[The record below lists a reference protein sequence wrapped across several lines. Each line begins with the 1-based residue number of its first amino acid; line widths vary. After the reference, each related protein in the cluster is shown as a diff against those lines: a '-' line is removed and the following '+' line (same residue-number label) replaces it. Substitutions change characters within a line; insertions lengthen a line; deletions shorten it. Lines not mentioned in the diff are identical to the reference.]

1 MSFKLDDLAE
11 PESANVSLNL
21 NDDIVSRHSNYS
33 NRKYVNYQNN
43 LNNINMMNSMT
54 SQNSMAYQNN
64 ARNMNQNVN
73 YNQYSIPQN
82 SSFQQSQIP
91 MSTSHISKGSNYR
104 GANPTG
110 PIITNSPIQLIDF
123 SRGFQINPQALEFLK
138 SIKEEIIIVSVVGKA
153 RTGKSY
159 LMNLLLDL
167 IGKGTPGFQVAS
179 SLQSCTKGIWL
190 WGTPKNSL
198 NGNAKIVFLDS
209 EGTSSTDK
217 STRTYD
223 SRIFALVVLISS
235 LFLYNT
241 YSNIDEHGIN
251 ELSLAAHLSN
261 SITTNSNI
269 NKDELLTE
277 LSPKFIWII
286 RDFTLEKVHPETG
299 QEITSKE
306 YLELCLKNKRSGK
319 NSNDNNVIRQN
330 IIKFFPERD
339 CVTLIRPVDSEADL
353 KRLNNI
359 PYNNLK
365 PEFKMEFKK
374 LKDKIFKEA
383 LPKKLNGKKLTGP
396 ALATL
401 IEEFVK
407 VINSGKIPNINN
419 TWDSVIEKDVSD
431 SFYKS
436 YDVFKMNLDQLKL
449 GQNNVYNNNDLLKKL
464 YTFKY
469 NALNN
474 YDNLLQ
480 TNGDTFKQRNY
491 RRLYLET
498 KKNLISKIDSTINK
512 VITQNN
518 SFSQNFCSNAL
529 TSIYRPLEGRIA
541 QNAFNSKNYN
551 DINEEF
557 AGIMKKYDSSGKGPY
572 KNEIGFEFL
581 KNKEALFVKNLREIG
596 LKEGQKN
603 IHQLD
608 NNLKMAQADL
618 NDMDNMKRVVDEK
631 ERIHIN
637 KIKGLENKNK
647 KLDEEIA
654 ELKELKAA
662 KNKTLNNLRK
672 RNEQSKINKKKL
684 VEIQNREI
692 NDKISNKS
700 GLDALNESNDVNI
713 KKIKKSSKTNLDTNN
728 QVNNSKTNIKKKV
741 KNEPGCECLIS

>member
-1 MSFKLDDLAE
+1 MSFKFDDLDV
-11 PESANVSLNL
+11 PNSANVSFNQ
-21 NDDIVSRHSNYS
+21 NDELASKHSRMSNYS
-33 NRKYVNYQNN
+33 NRNYV
-43 LNNINMMNSMT
+43 NNINNS
-54 SQNSMAYQNN
+54 
-64 ARNMNQNVN
+64 N
-73 YNQYSIPQN
+73 YNQYQMPQN
-82 SSFQQSQIP
+82 SSNQMQIP
-91 MSTSHISKGSNYR
+91 TDSSHISNNY
-104 GANPTG
+104 
-110 PIITNSPIQLIDF
+110 SPVSQVMPNTPLQLIDF
-123 SRGFQINPQALEFLK
+123 SRGFQINPQALNFLK
-138 SIKEEIIIVSVVGKA
+138 SIKDEIIIVSVVGKA

-167 IGKGTPGFQVAS
+167 IGKGIPGFQVAS

-190 WGTPKNSL
+190 WSTPKNSL

-261 SITTNSNI
+261 AITTNSNI
-269 NKDELLTE
+269 DKDELLTE

-299 QEITSKE
+299 EEITSKE
-306 YLELCLKNKRSGK
+306 YMELCLKNKRCGK

-436 YDVFKMNLDQLKL
+436 YELFKNNLNQLKL
-449 GQNNVYNNNDLLKKL
+449 GQNNVYDNSDLLRKL

-469 NALNN
+469 NAINN

-480 TNGDTFKQRNY
+480 SNGDTFKQKNY
-491 RRLYLET
+491 RRMYLDT
-498 KKNLISKIDSTINK
+498 KKNLIFKIDSTIKK
-512 VITQNN
+512 VVSQNN
-518 SFSQNFCSNAL
+518 SLSANYCSNTL
-529 TSIYRPLEGRIA
+529 TNIYHPLEGRIM

-551 DINEEF
+551 DLNEQMM
-557 AGIMKKYDSSGKGPY
+557 GVMKNYNTSGKGPC
-572 KNEIGFEFL
+572 KDETAFEFL
-581 KNKEALFVKNLREIG
+581 KNKERAFIKNLRE
-596 LKEGQKN
+596 LTVKEGQKN
-603 IHQLD
+603 IQKLD
-608 NNLKMAQADL
+608 NNLKLAQADL
-618 NDMDNMKRVVDEK
+618 DDMNNMKRLVDEK
-631 ERIHIN
+631 ERIHTE
-637 KIKGLENKNK
+637 KMRGLDNENKQ
-647 KLDEEIA
+647 LDEEVG
-654 ELKELKAA
+654 ELKELLAA
-662 KNKTLNNLRK
+662 KKNTLNNMKK
-672 RNEQSKINKKKL
+672 RNEQSRKNKKKL
-684 VEIQNREI
+684 VEINNQALNEKKASM
-692 NDKISNKS
+692 NNTG
-700 GLDALNESNDVNI
+700 GLEALNESDDIGIKTRKKGKTQSNNNQAVNI
-713 KKIKKSSKTNLDTNN
+713 KKR
-728 QVNNSKTNIKKKV
+728 
-741 KNEPGCECLIS
+741 KNEPGCECFIF

>member
-1 MSFKLDDLAE
+1 MSFRFDDGELDVPD
-11 PESANVSLNL
+11 SANVSLNL
-21 NDDIVSRHSNYS
+21 NDDIVSKHSRMSKYS
-33 NRKYVNYQNN
+33 NR
-43 LNNINMMNSMT
+43 NNIN
-54 SQNSMAYQNN
+54 
-64 ARNMNQNVN
+64 NMNNMNRNNMNMNNMNNMNYN
-73 YNQYSIPQN
+73 YNQYPNPQN
-82 SSFQQSQIP
+82 SSNSQIKIP
-91 MSTSHISKGSNYR
+91 TNSSYVSN
-104 GANPTG
+104 NSSFPTNQ
-110 PIITNSPIQLIDF
+110 ITPNSPIQLIDF
-123 SRGFQINPQALEFLK
+123 SRGFQINPQALNFLK

-167 IGKGTPGFQVAS
+167 IGKGIPGFQVAS

-190 WGTPKNSL
+190 WSTPKNSL

-261 SITTNSNI
+261 AITTNSNI
-269 NKDELLTE
+269 DKDELLTE

-299 QEITSKE
+299 EEISSKE
-306 YLELCLKNKRSGK
+306 YMELCLKNKRCGK

-365 PEFKMEFKK
+365 AEFKMEFKK

-436 YDVFKMNLDQLKL
+436 YELFKSNLNQLKL
-449 GQNNVYNNNDLLKKL
+449 GTNNVYNNSDLLKKL
-464 YTFKY
+464 YTYKY

-480 TNGDTFKQRNY
+480 SNGDTFKQRNY
-491 RRLYLET
+491 KRIYLDT
-498 KKNLISKIDSTINK
+498 KKNLIYKIDSTIK
-512 VITQNN
+512 KIVAQNN
-518 SFSQNFCSNAL
+518 SLSANYCSNTL
-529 TSIYRPLEGRIA
+529 TSIYHPLEGKLI
-541 QNAFNSKNYN
+541 QNAFNTKNYN
-551 DINEEF
+551 DINE
-557 AGIMKKYDSSGKGPY
+557 GMIDVLKKYNTSGKGPY
-572 KNEIGFEFL
+572 KDETAFEFL
-581 KNKEALFVKNLREIG
+581 KNKEGGIVKNL
-596 LKEGQKN
+596 KEMTVQEGKKN
-603 IHQLD
+603 IHKLD
-608 NNLKMAQADL
+608 NNLKLAQADL
-618 NDMDNMKRVVDEK
+618 DDMNNMKRLVDEK
-631 ERIHIN
+631 ERIHTE
-637 KIKGLENKNK
+637 KMKGLENENK
-647 KLDEEIA
+647 QLDEEVG
-654 ELKELKAA
+654 ELKELLAA
-662 KNKTLNNLRK
+662 KKKTLNNLKK
-672 RNEQSKINKKKL
+672 RNEQSRKNKKKL
-684 VEIQNREI
+684 VEIKKQEL
-692 NDKISNKS
+692 NDKASNKS
-700 GLDALNESNDVNI
+700 GLDALNETNDIGSKNMKKNSNN
-713 KKIKKSSKTNLDTNN
+713 TQANN
-728 QVNNSKTNIKKKV
+728 TTQNGNKKKK
-741 KNEPGCECLIS
+741 KNEPGCECQIF